1 MPLKPLAQLVG
12 GSRLSARQGMRGASS
27 PDKPYLRID
36 LARSNGYQANIS
48 SSYPDPVSTGDKLTF
63 AMMLGHNATLGLARG
78 ECTYRGSVRFEE
90 WIKE

>member
-1 MPLKPLAQLVG
+1 
-12 GSRLSARQGMRGASS
+12 MRGASS

-78 ECTYRGSVRFEE
+78 EPTYRGSVRFEK
-90 WIKE
+90 WINYS